1 MSVNVDTKILEI
13 ETKRLA
19 NDQELRAE
27 LNKFMATLMRWK
39 RTSGYN
45 EKRSNALRDASSTLA
60 KLLLDEMVDEENI
73 PLWTPAECVMVLAG
87 TIAVVAYGSIFP
99 EKQRSLL
106 GTLKREA
113 NIDAEYAKRQQ
124 ANAPKKDV

>member
-1 MSVNVDTKILEI
+1 MP
-13 ETKRLA
+13 ETKLA
-19 NDQELRAE
+19 TDQELRTD

-45 EKRSNALRDASSTLA
+45 DTRNAGLRGFSKELA
-60 KLLLDEMVDEENI
+60 KTLMEEMVDSEGT

-87 TIAVVAYGSIFP
+87 TIALVAYGDIFP

-106 GTLKREA
+106 GTLKREST
-113 NIDAEYAKRQQ
+113 IDDK
-124 ANAPKKDV
+124 